1 MTIQEFKKSKENKAK
16 SVLSGE
22 KNINGL
28 KVRFVNIDFL
38 KSGDRRQGK
47 QSSSNVVHAS
57 DRVFVLA
64 EFNGV
69 RIPFYIVTGD
79 GGKEKVPVG
88 KWYPIFGHMGWVNKG
103 TQEEINDAYGS
114 KALKNIKNW
123 LDQNVGFLGVA
134 DDNGYF
140 GLTNETKVNEGAGDD
155 KLFYDSLNRD
165 LKPTGQPNQ
174 NDTPEEYQNKLKNIQ
189 LGKQH
194 MIDLVAKATG
204 ENKIEDSSATSSL
217 SVGVLKNYIVSKCK
231 GDAYEIFLWNE
242 GKSIV
247 NNPPV
252 EIRNIIMGMNPK
264 VTGSNFVIDN
274 IDAVNYFKAW
284 IPMKTL
290 GDEAFEYILNN
301 NEDYLE
307 LYRNW
312 GKPTPIQNVEMHAKD
327 ENLENDPD
335 IDRLKLKAIEEM
347 NKPSMLKS
355 SKAIR
360 KIRF

>member
-1 MTIQEFKKSKENKAK
+1 MTIQEFKKSKEDKAK

-28 KVRFVNIDFL
+28 RVKFVDINFY
-38 KSGDRRQGK
+38 KAATGDHRVGK

-64 EFNGV
+64 EFNGI
-69 RIPFYIVTGD
+69 RIPFYISTGD

-103 TQEEINDAYGS
+103 SQEEINDAYGS
-114 KALKNIKNW
+114 KALKDIKNW
-123 LDQNVGFLGVA
+123 LDQNVGFLGEA

-140 GLTNETKVNEGAGDD
+140 GLSKETQVNESAA
-155 KLFYDSLNRD
+155 KPFYDSLNRD
-165 LKPTGQPNQ
+165 LKPTAQKNQ
-174 NDTPEEYQNKLKNIQ
+174 FDTPEEYQKKEKNIQ

-204 ENKIEDSSATSSL
+204 ENKVENTSATPSSA
-217 SVGVLKNYIVSKCK
+217 VGFLKNYIVSQCK
-231 GDAYEIFLWNE
+231 GDAYEIFLWSE

-264 VTGSNFVIDN
+264 TTGSNYVIDN
-274 IDAVNYFKAW
+274 VDAVNYFKAW
-284 IPMKTL
+284 VPMKTL
-290 GDEAFEYILNN
+290 GDEAFEYILDN
-301 NEDYLE
+301 NEEYLK
-307 LYRNW
+307 LYKNFGR
-312 GKPTPIQNVEMHAKD
+312 PTQRQ
-327 ENLENDPD
+327 NLEIIKKLETEGFDNDNF
-335 IDRLKLKAIEEM
+335 KALDKAEQQ
-347 NKPSMLKS
+347 LKS
-355 SKAIR
+355 SMAIR